1 MTLLKKEQKMIEII
15 FEGKS
20 ITDKVLYEKLE
31 SFEMISKY
39 SGEDICLNFEQA
51 QFIKG
56 ATLTKLC
63 CFADNCKRN
72 NINLYIKPSFSIA
85 EYLADLGFW
94 DLAKNNSMFIFDERY
109 IDYKSYRS
117 NQATKSLF
125 RLSKNDLENKYK
137 NKFDFPAWVTE
148 KFKFEVYVTAE
159 VLGIGNAVNRG
170 MYTKE
175 SIPDECKA
183 VLKTIAQFT
192 AYSEYVDDDMII
204 RPILQIVH
212 NSVWHSQGTCYFFVQ
227 TSTFSESFGQRKWVG
242 VDISVADSG
251 VGLYSSLINKDDKDP
266 DFCNEN
272 YKLFGKYRL
281 QTIKNKHF
289 QNVSAIPEALLFRMD
304 DGQRGLYHVIFDMVK
319 ENNTKY
325 KSITVTNN
333 MTKIYLGEGLYTW
346 KEQSTMK
353 KDMSILLG
361 QSVHDREEI
370 VKFIDNH
377 SKDVPD
383 IGIGC
388 SVDIS
393 MTNEIG

>member
-1 MTLLKKEQKMIEII
+1 MIDIV

-20 ITDKVLYEKLE
+20 ITDMNLYEKLQR
-31 SFEMISKY
+31 FEKIGDY
-39 SGEDICLNFEQA
+39 SGEEICLDCEFV

-72 NINLYIKPSFSIA
+72 NINLYIKPSFRIA

-94 DLAKNNSMFIFDERY
+94 DIAQNNSMFIFDERF
-109 IDYKSYRS
+109 IGYRS
-117 NQATKSLF
+117 NRKNQATKSFF
-125 RLSKNDLENKYK
+125 RINKCELEKKYK
-137 NKFDFPAWVTE
+137 NKFEFPSWVTE

-159 VLGIGNAVNRG
+159 VLGFGNASNRG
-170 MYTKE
+170 TYTNE

-183 VLKTIAQFT
+183 VLKTIGQFT
-192 AYSEYVDDDMII
+192 AHSEYVEDDMII
-204 RPILQIVH
+204 RPIIQIIH
-212 NSVWHSQGTCYFFVQ
+212 NSVWHSQGICYFFVQ

-251 VGLYSSLINKDDKDP
+251 VGLYSSLICKDDGDL
-266 DFCNEN
+266 DFRNEN
-272 YKLFGKYRL
+272 YKLFGKNKL
-281 QTIKNKHF
+281 VTIKDRHL
-289 QNVSAIPEALLFRMD
+289 QNISAIPEALLFRMD
-304 DGQRGLYHVIFDMVK
+304 DGQRGLFHVIFDMTK
-319 ENNTKY
+319 ENSSKY

-333 MTKIYLGEGLYTW
+333 MTKVYLGEGEYRC
-346 KEQSTMK
+346 KDKIISK
-353 KDMSILLG
+353 DDMSQLLMHAEHNKDKIL
-361 QSVHDREEI
+361 EYI
-370 VKFIDNH
+370 NIH

-393 MTNEIG
+393 MTNEI